1 MTEERSRRFEEK
13 ETGRLEAFSDG
24 IFAFAITLLVLG
36 LRDPAQAVGSDLVK
50 GLLDEWPAFFAFFT
64 SFLTILIMWVNHHNM
79 FNYIRKIDTP
89 FMFLNGFL
97 LMAVTLTPFTTSLV
111 GDHIT
116 RSDASTA
123 AVVYSGVFII
133 LAVSWNFLWRHASK
147 GHRLLS
153 ASVTDEHVRSVNR
166 DYNLGLGLYILAFA
180 LAFVNGFVGI
190 LGILLL
196 AVFWAITASSRT
208 LVNSAAD

>member
-1 MTEERSRRFEEK
+1 MEEKAKRFEEK

-36 LRDPAQAVGSDLVK
+36 LRDPALTGGSNLVS
-50 GLLDEWPAFFAFFT
+50 GLVQEWPAFFAFFT

-79 FNYIRKIDTP
+79 FNYIRRIDTR

-97 LMAVTLTPFTTSLV
+97 LMAVTLTPFTTMLV

-116 RSDASTA
+116 GGDATTA
-123 AVVYSGVFII
+123 AVVYSGVFVL
-133 LAVSWNFLWRHASK
+133 LAVAWNFLWRHASN

-153 ASVTDEHVRSVNR
+153 ANVTDEHLRKVDR
-166 DYNLGLGLYILAFA
+166 DYNLGLALYIIVFA
-180 LAFVNGFVGI
+180 LAFVNGFAGI
-190 LGILLL
+190 LGVLLL
-196 AVFWAITASSRT
+196 AVFWAVTASSRT
-208 LVNSAAD
+208 ISS

>member
-1 MTEERSRRFEEK
+1 MTEERSRRFEER

-133 LAVSWNFLWRHASK
+133 LAAAWNFLWRHASK

-153 ASVTDEHVRSVNR
+153 ANVTDEHVRSVNR
-166 DYNLGLGLYILAFA
+166 DYNLGLFLYFLVFA